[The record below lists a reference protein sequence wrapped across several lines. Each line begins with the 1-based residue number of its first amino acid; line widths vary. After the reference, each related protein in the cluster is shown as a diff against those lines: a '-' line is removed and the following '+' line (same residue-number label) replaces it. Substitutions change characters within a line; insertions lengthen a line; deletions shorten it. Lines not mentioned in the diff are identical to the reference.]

1 VTVLRSPLRWVSPA
15 ELAERLA
22 AERRGT
28 PLLVYVDGDG
38 RQRIVELGDGPRT
51 ICVGRDPQAEV
62 PLTWDTEVSR
72 VHALVERVAGSWT
85 LVDDGLSRNGTF
97 LDGRR
102 LRGRQR
108 LRDGDAFSVGRTMLV
123 FLAAA
128 GDAGTTQ
135 TTRYGAPPPLSPAQ
149 RRVLEA
155 LCAPVHDDRF
165 APPASNRDIADRLV
179 LSVETVKSHLQ
190 ALFEHFGVQDL
201 PPTRKRQELVRR
213 AFECGAVVPARVE
226 RDAG

>member
-1 VTVLRSPLRWVSPA
+1 MTVLRPPLRWVSPA

-22 AERRGT
+22 AERRGM
-28 PLLVYVDGDG
+28 PLLLYLDGDG
-38 RQRIVELGDGPRT
+38 RQRIVELGDGPR
-51 ICVGRDPQAEV
+51 ICIGRDPQAEV
-62 PLTWDTEVSR
+62 PLIWDTEVSR

-108 LRDGDAFSVGRTMLV
+108 LRDGDAISVGRTTLV

-128 GDAGTTQ
+128 GDVGTTDAS
-135 TTRYGAPPPLSPAQ
+135 RYGGPPPLSPAQ

-155 LCAPVHDDRF
+155 LCAPVRDDRF

-190 ALFEHFGVQDL
+190 ALFERFGVQDL
-201 PPTRKRQELVRR
+201 PPTRKRHELVRR
-213 AFECGAVVPARVE
+213 AFERGAVAAPRNAV
-226 RDAG
+226 